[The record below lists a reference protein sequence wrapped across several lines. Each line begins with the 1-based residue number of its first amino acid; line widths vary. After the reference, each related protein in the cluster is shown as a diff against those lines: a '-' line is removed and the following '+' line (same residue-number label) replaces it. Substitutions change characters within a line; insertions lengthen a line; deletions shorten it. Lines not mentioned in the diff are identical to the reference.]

1 MKATY
6 KNLLEE
12 IPSYSEFLTVEE
24 MRQNS
29 IKLAAEYPDVVS
41 HMVIGQ
47 SRNGESVDCLKIGNG
62 SHVGLMFG
70 CPHPNEPIGA
80 MMLEYF
86 SEAMAKDAQLRED
99 MDYTW
104 YIIKC
109 WDVDGT
115 KLNENW
121 FKGPY
126 TIHNYARNFF
136 RPAGNQQVDWTFP
149 IDYKNLHFH
158 DTIPEAQAMMDLIDE
173 IEPEFIYSLHN
184 AGFGGVYWY
193 ITHELD
199 AIYDTMRD
207 IAIKQDVPLNL
218 GEPEAPYC
226 LALSP
231 AIYQNLGIQE
241 NYDYLEKYGVEHPEE
256 SIKVGTCSADF
267 AKEKFDSFTL
277 LTELPYFYDPRI
289 KDLSE
294 SDITR
299 KDAVLESL
307 AYSEE
312 ANDYIVSVMGALSE
326 HVKAENPFMLALVAF
341 TRIKDNNEATR
352 KMVEEDPDFAKMA
365 TVAEAFDSDLVSK
378 FYKTLS
384 YGLLIRMAETTLEE
398 GAEGVISQEGISL
411 LKEKMEEAESRLK
424 DLTEHLEEE
433 MNYSIVPIKKL
444 IHIQLES
451 GLEVMEFL
459 KNKDQATE

>member
-1 MKATY
+1 M
-6 KNLLEE
+6 
-12 IPSYSEFLTVEE
+12 
-24 MRQNS
+24 
-29 IKLAAEYPDVVS
+29 
-41 HMVIGQ
+41 
-47 SRNGESVDCLKIGNG
+47 
-62 SHVGLMFG
+62 
-70 CPHPNEPIGA
+70 
-80 MMLEYF
+80 
-86 SEAMAKDAQLRED
+86 
-99 MDYTW
+99 
-104 YIIKC
+104 
-109 WDVDGT
+109 
-115 KLNENW
+115 
-121 FKGPY
+121 
-126 TIHNYARNFF
+126 
-136 RPAGNQQVDWTFP
+136 
-149 IDYKNLHFH
+149 
-158 DTIPEAQAMMDLIDE
+158 
-173 IEPEFIYSLHN
+173 
-184 AGFGGVYWY
+184 
-193 ITHELD
+193 
-199 AIYDTMRD
+199 
-207 IAIKQDVPLNL
+207 NL